1 MYKVLI
7 ADNEKNER
15 IALEKLLKKYLGGS
29 CEFYQAKTGK
39 EAIDIFEHE
48 QIQIV
53 ISDVA
58 LPVMSGMEAARLMR
72 QMNEYCVIIFLTA
85 YCEFSFAKE
94 AIYVKALDYLLKP
107 YQERE
112 LVCMVEEAIRLVERN
127 KKVEFLLSSLETE
140 QEEEPGDV
148 RLSFLRQS
156 VEEYIK
162 EHYTR
167 DISVHDLAMEM
178 NYSETYFCKLFK
190 QCFKVNFTAYLAE
203 YRMNEAKKV
212 LANPRIN
219 IKDVG
224 RSCGYA
230 DSNYFTR
237 VFKRIT
243 GYTPTEY
250 RNFICAKKTK

>member
-7 ADNEKNER
+7 ADDEKIER
-15 IALEKLLKKYLGGS
+15 TVLEKMLKKHFGDF
-29 CEFYQAKTGK
+29 CTMYQAKNGK
-39 EAIDIFEHE
+39 EAVEIFEKE
-48 QIQIV
+48 QIQIA
-53 ISDVA
+53 ILDIA
-58 LPVMSGMEAARLMR
+58 MPVMNGLEAAKLMR
-72 QMNEYCVIIFLTA
+72 QMSEYCIVIFLTA
-85 YCEFSFAKE
+85 FDEFSFAKD
-94 AIYVKALDYLLKP
+94 AISVKALDYLLKP
-107 YQERE
+107 YNEKE
-112 LVCMVEEAIRLVERN
+112 LIYTVEEAIRLVEKN
-127 KKVEFLLSSLETE
+127 KKMELLLASLNTE
-140 QEEEPGDV
+140 MEEEPGDM

-156 VEEYIK
+156 VEDYIK
-162 EHYTR
+162 EHYTH

-190 QCFKVNFTAYLAE
+190 QCFKINFTAYLAE
-203 YRMNEAKKV
+203 YRMNEAKKL

-219 IKDVG
+219 VKDVG

-250 RNFICAKKTK
+250 RNYICAKKQK

>member
-7 ADNEKNER
+7 ADSEKNER
-15 IALEKLLKKYLGGS
+15 IVLEKILKKYFWES
-29 CEFYQAKTGK
+29 CVCYQANTGL
-39 EAIDIFEHE
+39 EAVDIFEKE

-53 ISDVA
+53 ISDVTM
-58 LPVMSGMEAARLMR
+58 PIMSGLEAAKLMR
-72 QMNEYCVIIFLTA
+72 QMNEYCIIIFLTA
-85 YCEFSFAKE
+85 YGEFSFARE
-94 AIYVKALDYLLKP
+94 AISIKALDYLLKP
-107 YQERE
+107 CKESE
-112 LVCMVEEAIRLVERN
+112 LVCIVEEAMRQVERN
-127 KKVEFLLSSLETE
+127 KKVELLLSSLETT

-156 VEEYIK
+156 VEDYIK
-162 EHYTR
+162 EHYTH

-190 QCFKVNFTAYLAE
+190 QCFKLNFTAYLAE
-203 YRMNEAKKV
+203 YRMNEAKKL

-224 RSCGYA
+224 RSCGYS

-237 VFKRIT
+237 VFKRTT

-250 RNFICAKKTK
+250 RNFVCAKKTK